1 MPTRVTGKRLNEEWA
16 VGALHALYRED
27 GTWYHLLER
36 FPGALFD
43 AHGYVVFE
51 TKSDLINCPGVLTGE
66 AKNWVNF
73 PAGIANLPGYVRQ
86 VSGSA

>member
-1 MPTRVTGKRLNEEWA
+1 MATRVTGRQLNAAWN
-16 VGALHALYRED
+16 VGAKHSLYRKD
-27 GTWYHLLER
+27 GTWYHLLEQ

-51 TKSDLINCPGVLTGE
+51 SKSDLMACPGILMGE

-73 PAGIANLPGYVRQ
+73 ATGIEKLPGYVR
-86 VSGSA
+86 VL